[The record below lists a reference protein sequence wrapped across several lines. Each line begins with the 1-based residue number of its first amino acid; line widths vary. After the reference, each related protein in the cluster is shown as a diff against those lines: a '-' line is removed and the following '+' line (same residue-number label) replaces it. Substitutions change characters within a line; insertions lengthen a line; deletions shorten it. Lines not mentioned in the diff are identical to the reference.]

1 MSQHGYSVASTSTR
15 KSEKTLL
22 TLKAALS
29 LHQKKN
35 KKQKIINNKKEKI
48 MKTMNATPMTI
59 AQYEHDHVDV
69 VAKCKKAISKFIN
82 TYLVFFQMPTGMY
95 VDPEQRKKIWR

>member
-1 MSQHGYSVASTSTR
+1 
-15 KSEKTLL
+15 
-22 TLKAALS
+22 
-29 LHQKKN
+29 
-35 KKQKIINNKKEKI
+35 

-82 TYLVFFQMPTGMY
+82 TYLVFAHRNVCGPRAAETDLALTNSSY
-95 VDPEQRKKIWR
+95 RN

>member
-15 KSEKTLL
+15 KNGKSLL

-35 KKQKIINNKKEKI
+35 KKQKTN
-48 MKTMNATPMTI
+48 
-59 AQYEHDHVDV
+59 HVDV

-95 VDPEQRKKIWR
+95 VDPEQQKQIWR